1 MVMTVTTFQLQK
13 IKNFVKQVLNPGDY
27 ATMQIIR
34 VLKNGPQSWQQ
45 IRKQA
50 DVSKPTLNK
59 NLKALVERGILKRQV
74 IASFPPRTQ
83 YFLNPDLD
91 KDVYNF
97 LAFQGKYMDKIENYA
112 QTFLDLAQAHA
123 HEGSYAEFVDL
134 AIKQFNQTML
144 RDIISEVRVPIT
156 SKHQS
161 WHSLLATQRAYIL
174 LLDYFVLVQALT
186 VDPKMQSLA
195 LKLLEATQKEV
206 KAMPSA

>member
-1 MVMTVTTFQLQK
+1 MITIINL
-13 IKNFVKQVLNPGDY
+13 VKQTLEPGNY
-27 ATMQIIR
+27 ATMQILR
-34 VLKNGPQSWQQ
+34 QFKGAQPLSWQQ
-45 IRKQA
+45 LLEKSN
-50 DVSKPTLNK
+50 VSKVTLSK
-59 NLKALVERGILKRQV
+59 TLKALVERGVLKKQV
-74 IASFPPRTQ
+74 IVGFPPRTQ
-83 YFLNPDLD
+83 YMLNPDLD

-112 QTFLDLAQAHA
+112 QALLDLAQAHA

-144 RDIISEVRVPIT
+144 RDVVSEVRVPIT
-156 SKHQS
+156 SKHES

-195 LKLLEATQKEV
+195 LKLLAATQKEV
-206 KAMPSA
+206 EAMPRA

>member
-1 MVMTVTTFQLQK
+1 MITIINL
-13 IKNFVKQVLNPGDY
+13 VKQTLEPGNY
-27 ATMQIIR
+27 ATMQILR
-34 VLKNGPQSWQQ
+34 QFKGAQPLSWQQ
-45 IRKQA
+45 LLEKSN
-50 DVSKPTLNK
+50 VSKVTLSK
-59 NLKALVERGILKRQV
+59 TLKALVERGVLKKQV
-74 IASFPPRTQ
+74 IVGFPPRTQ
-83 YFLNPDLD
+83 YMLNPDLD

-97 LAFQGKYMDKIENYA
+97 LAFQGKYMDQVENYA
-112 QTFLDLAQAHA
+112 QMFLDLAQQHVK
-123 HEGSYAEFVDL
+123 EGSYAEFVDL

-144 RDIISEVRVPIT
+144 RDVVSEVRVPIT

-195 LKLLEATQKEV
+195 LKLLAATQKEV